1 MVGPKKPAPSKAEG
15 KIPSQPRCRKVGVS
29 SADSQWLFMTL
40 PQFCWPTTPNKI
52 IKPILGNMPK
62 QDKWSPTS
70 DHHHH
75 HQHHQQASNPSS
87 YPFFIIQV
95 ISSKVTTG
103 DPSKAPPCS
112 GTVTIISSTAA
123 TIFSARGMSRTTP
136 TSGRCRTLGAET
148 LRKGSPRYNQ
158 TLVLTR
164 ESHRKPRKKTQE
176 NGESSKNL
184 WSGFNYS
191 T

>member
-1 MVGPKKPAPSKAEG
+1 MGKSLRNPDAE
-15 KIPSQPRCRKVGVS
+15 KLETR
-29 SADSQWLFMTL
+29 ADSQWLFMTL
-40 PQFCWPTTPNKI
+40 PQFCWPTTPKKI

-70 DHHHH
+70 DHH
-75 HQHHQQASNPSS
+75 QHHQQASNPSS
-87 YPFFIIQV
+87 YPIFHHPSHLIN
-95 ISSKVTTG
+95 KG
-103 DPSKAPPCS
+103 DDWGSPMAPLWRHRNDHQQHCGHDLQRSWDVSDHPNFWEVQNPRCWD
-112 GTVTIISSTAA
+112 VA
-123 TIFSARGMSRTTP
+123 T
-136 TSGRCRTLGAET
+136 
-148 LRKGSPRYNQ
+148 GSPRYNQ